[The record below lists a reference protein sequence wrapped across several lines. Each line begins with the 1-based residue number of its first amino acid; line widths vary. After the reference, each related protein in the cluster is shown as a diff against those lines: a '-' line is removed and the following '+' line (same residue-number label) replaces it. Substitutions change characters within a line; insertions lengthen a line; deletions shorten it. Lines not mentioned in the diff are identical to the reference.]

1 MKLEYRKCSDYYLP
15 NIAMPEESWE
25 IDEFAFY
32 VKL

>member
-1 MKLEYRKCSDYYLP
+1 MKLEYRKYYYLP
-15 NIAMPEESWE
+15 NIAMTKESWE